1 MVRKA
6 IVLAAVAAA
15 LSAGCG
21 DGGNGGATPT
31 ASPTDASESTG
42 ATGGSPPPTPAA
54 GWTGS
59 AGFDMSGGVTA
70 RADLTMVIDTVSLD
84 PAELVV
90 VWTDEAGGTFLAIL
104 WTGTRPPELGAPL
117 EGFLVNIT
125 TPETREH
132 GSYSD
137 YAGGCTVTLDTFDED
152 GMSGSF
158 ACTDLELPDGQLP
171 AVEASGGFSVSRTA

>member
-15 LSAGCG
+15 LSAACG
-21 DGGNGGATPT
+21 DGGNGSATPT
-31 ASPTDASESTG
+31 ASPTDASGSTG
-42 ATGGSPPPTPAA
+42 ATEGSPPPTPAA

-59 AGFDMSGGVTA
+59 AGFDMSGGVTT

-84 PAELVV
+84 PDELVV

-104 WTGTRPPELGAPL
+104 WTGTRPPELGVPL

-137 YAGGCTVTLDTFDED
+137 YTGGCTVTLDTFYED
-152 GMSGSF
+152 GMSGAF

-171 AVEASGGFSVSRTA
+171 PVEASGSFSVSRTG